1 MRSSEPSE
9 FDSTVYKICGLG
21 QDTCHTQL
29 ILLQEKKKKKML
41 MPTLLYSQRTV
52 KID

>member
-21 QDTCHTQL
+21 QDTCHTQI
-29 ILLQEKKKKKML
+29 ILLQKKKKKML
-41 MPTLLYSQRTV
+41 MPTLLYSQRTMR
-52 KID
+52 ID